1 MHDTAMKIG
10 SAFFSSYLGARDASA
25 PAILDVGGLDV
36 NGSLRSA
43 ARKEWKYLAIDMEAG
58 KGVDIVLDD
67 PYRFPFPD
75 DSFDAAISTSCFEH
89 DALFWLTFLEMCRVT
104 KKRGY
109 IYLNVPSDG
118 AFHRYPIDAW
128 RFYPDAGLALVTWAQ
143 RSGILVTLCEAFV
156 SNQGADGWSDYVA
169 IFRKGRFTKIEIPP
183 IYTSVPCT
191 NIHLLGAPDIL
202 THSGLAEP

>member
-10 SAFFSSYLGARDASA
+10 RAFFASYLDQRVGLETSV
-25 PAILDVGGLDV
+25 LDVGGLDV

-67 PYRFPFPD
+67 PYRFPFSD

-104 KKRGY
+104 KIGGY

-143 RSGILVTLCEAFV
+143 RSGIDVTLCESFV
-156 SNQGADGWSDYVA
+156 SNRGADDWSDYVA
-169 IFRKGRFTKIEIPP
+169 IFRKGRFTKTEIPP
-183 IYTSVPCT
+183 LYTSVPCT
-191 NIHLLGAPDIL
+191 NIHFPGAPDIL
-202 THSGLAEP
+202 THSGAAEL